1 MLVCPTI
8 TPAALLT
15 TLWEASK
22 MPMTISQVWV
32 TMTTAQ
38 ADLNT
43 HLKNIQVSTSFR
55 LLRSVTSWISSRVIT
70 IARIAPAIGR
80 ITVLERFWIMVKI
93 PLFQLCG
100 VMPTW
105 PTMLPTCSLVESNI
119 PERLLTMPL
128 MRISFSQSVMLSQIK
143 SIEYPPI
150 DQDVGNVVSSERSQ

>member
-1 MLVCPTI
+1 MMKMQMVMAQVHSPTNKDWNQSPNSGPNSISFNLLSSPPTTEEMSMLVCPTI

-55 LLRSVTSWISSRVIT
+55 LLRSVMS
-70 IARIAPAIGR
+70 
-80 ITVLERFWIMVKI
+80 
-93 PLFQLCG
+93 
-100 VMPTW
+100 
-105 PTMLPTCSLVESNI
+105 
-119 PERLLTMPL
+119 
-128 MRISFSQSVMLSQIK
+128 
-143 SIEYPPI
+143 
-150 DQDVGNVVSSERSQ
+150 